1 MGKTKRIDNC
11 DNVLPLPCCTT
22 NMFLHHIDST
32 KQPVPA
38 LASKY
43 QTDVNEKK
51 LKKKQAR
58 TQTEKIKS
66 QLERKIN

>member
-1 MGKTKRIDNC
+1 
-11 DNVLPLPCCTT
+11 
-22 NMFLHHIDST
+22 MFLHHIDST